1 MDKLKH
7 IGVFFLLLI
16 SVATYAQNPKT
27 RILFVLDGSGSMYAK
42 MGTDNRIAVAKR
54 LLNRLVDSLEYQHDL
69 ELALRVYGHQ
79 SQKQVRNCRDTKLE
93 VPFARYNHKEIKEVI
108 TDLKPKGT
116 TLIAHSLQEAAYDFP
131 KSSGTRNIIILITDG
146 IEECDGDPC
155 AVSTA
160 LQKQGVI
167 LRPFVI
173 GLGLDADY
181 RSQFECVGRFFEA
194 QTEKDFEEVL
204 NVVISQAINNT
215 TAQVNLIND
224 FGRPTET
231 NVNLTF
237 TDAQSDKVIYN
248 YVHTLDYRNNPDT
261 LFLDP
266 SYTYN
271 LKVHTTPPVFKK
283 NITLVAGEHNT
294 IAVGAARGTLSLKIN
309 GVTNYKNLQA
319 IVLDKKNNE
328 IINIQDFNNQQM
340 YLTGKYDI
348 MLLTLPRI
356 LEEDVQMVQNK
367 TTTLQVQ
374 QPGKLNIVTRNKYE
388 IGLYRMYKGETE
400 LVKILKLKGNQ
411 TITVLQPGSYHLVY
425 REAAVKETLN
435 TKTEYFSI
443 KSGEV
448 THINLR

>member
-79 SQKQVRNCRDTKLE
+79 SQKQERNCRDTKLE

-231 NVNLTF
+231 NVNMTF

-271 LKVHTTPPVFKK
+271 LKVHTTPPVFKE

-328 IINIQDFNNQQM
+328 IINIQYFNNQQM

-411 TITVLQPGSYHLVY
+411 TVTVLQPGSYHLVY

>member
-42 MGTDNRIAVAKR
+42 MGTDNRITVAKR

-79 SQKQVRNCRDTKLE
+79 SQKQERNCRDTKLE

-231 NVNLTF
+231 NVNMTF

-271 LKVHTTPPVFKK
+271 LKVHTTPPVFKE

-388 IGLYRMYKGETE
+388 IGLYRMYKGDTE

-411 TITVLQPGSYHLVY
+411 TVTVLQPGSYHLVY

>member
-7 IGVFFLLLI
+7 IGVFLLLLI

-42 MGTDNRIAVAKR
+42 MGTDNRITVAKR

-79 SQKQVRNCRDTKLE
+79 SQKQERNCRDTKLE

-231 NVNLTF
+231 NVNMTF

-271 LKVHTTPPVFKK
+271 LKVHTTPPVFKE

-388 IGLYRMYKGETE
+388 IGLYRMYKGDTE

-425 REAAVKETLN
+425 RESAVKETLN

>member
-7 IGVFFLLLI
+7 IGVFLLLLI

-42 MGTDNRIAVAKR
+42 MGTDNRITVAKR

-231 NVNLTF
+231 NVNMTF

-271 LKVHTTPPVFKK
+271 LKVHTTPPVFKE

-388 IGLYRMYKGETE
+388 IGLYRMYKGDTE

-425 REAAVKETLN
+425 RESAVKETLN